1 MWANC
6 MVGHNLSSMSIS
18 NEDRCRSVSWA
29 TTKFKHKLQLIP
41 LIVTLRMLRFPKN
54 VSRGGKM
61 KSLIFTKWN
70 CLAKVSGRSGSGC
83 NHVFPERWKT
93 IIEAIMGFNHDHSR
107 TWSLGASAANTGSWP
122 TGVWQQLLFSC
133 DYAFFGARPIFYRD
147 GGSPH
152 TRLNQ
157 TGECY

>member
-1 MWANC
+1 MVFVAYPPCVQLWA
-6 MVGHNLSSMSIS
+6 S
-18 NEDRCRSVSWA
+18 N
-29 TTKFKHKLQLIP
+29 TTRRQLGRWNQI
-41 LIVTLRMLRFPKN
+41 LNRHESESQN
-54 VSRGGKM
+54 VNRGGKM
-61 KSLIFTKWN
+61 KSLIFTKRN

-93 IIEAIMGFNHDHSR
+93 IIEAIMGFNHDHSG
-107 TWSLGASAANTGSWP
+107 TWSLGASAANTGSLP
-122 TGVWQQLLFSC
+122 TRVWQQLLFSC
-133 DYAFFGARPIFYRD
+133 DFDFFGARPIFYRD